1 MTAPTRPG
9 ERRPATLDLPDL
21 IGPDDQINAD
31 AVAALERA
39 ADQSVVALVA
49 PPPSTPAAATSAAAT
64 SARVGGGVVV
74 GGIGAAVLALDKVLR
89 DHGETLETLT
99 AAGPL
104 TGALLQNW
112 PIVLGLFLLARM
124 AAARWSEHQAKQR
137 ARDALAGK
145 AAQAQIRLLRRV
157 GVDLEGVVAE
167 LAGLRQDVGAVR
179 TLAGETAKAARE
191 DDEKLG
197 RRLEEVA
204 AELRNRIAGLEARP
218 R

>member
-1 MTAPTRPG
+1 MPTTTPDKPAP
-9 ERRPATLDLPDL
+9 RRPVTLDLPDL
-21 IGPDDQINAD
+21 IDPHGQIDAE

-39 ADQSVVALVA
+39 ADQSVIALVSAA
-49 PPPSTPAAATSAAAT
+49 PVAAPAATT

-124 AAARWSEHQAKQR
+124 AAARWEQHQAKQR

-167 LAGLRQDVGAVR
+167 IAGLRADVGAVR

-191 DDEKLG
+191 DDERLG

>member
-21 IGPDDQINAD
+21 IGPDDQINAE

-49 PPPSTPAAATSAAAT
+49 APPSAPAAAT

-124 AAARWSEHQAKQR
+124 AAARWSEYQAKQR

-167 LAGLRQDVGAVR
+167 LAGLRQDIGAVR

>member
-1 MTAPTRPG
+1 MATPTKPG
-9 ERRPATLDLPDL
+9 EHRPATLDLPDL
-21 IGPDDQINAD
+21 IGPDDQINAE

-39 ADQSVVALVA
+39 ADQSVVAIVA
-49 PPPSTPAAATSAAAT
+49 QPSTAVSAAATT

-74 GGIGAAVLALDKVLR
+74 GGIGAVVLALDKVLR

-112 PIVLGLFLLARM
+112 PIVLGLYLLARM
-124 AAARWSEHQAKQR
+124 AAAKWEQHQAKQR

-145 AAQAQIRLLRRV
+145 AAQAQIKLLRRV

-167 LAGLRQDVGAVR
+167 LAGLRADVGAVR
-179 TLAGETAKAARE
+179 TLAGETAKSARE

>member
-1 MTAPTRPG
+1 MPTTTPDKPAP
-9 ERRPATLDLPDL
+9 RRPVTLDLPDL
-21 IGPDDQINAD
+21 IDPHGQIDAE

-39 ADQSVVALVA
+39 ADQSVIALVSAA
-49 PPPSTPAAATSAAAT
+49 PVAAPAATT

-74 GGIGAAVLALDKVLR
+74 GGIGAVVLALDKVLR

-112 PIVLGLFLLARM
+112 PIVLGLYLLARM
-124 AAARWSEHQAKQR
+124 AAAKWEQHQAKQR

-145 AAQAQIRLLRRV
+145 AAQAQIKLLRRV

-167 LAGLRQDVGAVR
+167 LAGLRADVGAVR
-179 TLAGETAKAARE
+179 TLAGETAKSARE

>member
-1 MTAPTRPG
+1 MATPTKPG
-9 ERRPATLDLPDL
+9 ERRPVTLDLPDL
-21 IGPDDQINAD
+21 IGPDDQINAE

-49 PPPSTPAAATSAAAT
+49 QPSTAVPAATTT

-74 GGIGAAVLALDKVLR
+74 GGIGAVVLALDKVLR

-112 PIVLGLFLLARM
+112 PIVLGLYLLARM
-124 AAARWSEHQAKQR
+124 AAARWEQHQAKQR

-145 AAQAQIRLLRRV
+145 AAQAQIKLLRRV

-167 LAGLRQDVGAVR
+167 LAGLRADVGAVR
-179 TLAGETAKAARE
+179 TLAGETARSARE

>member
-1 MTAPTRPG
+1 MPTTTPDKPAP
-9 ERRPATLDLPDL
+9 RRPVTLDLPDL
-21 IGPDDQINAD
+21 IDPHGQIDAE

-39 ADQSVVALVA
+39 ADQSVIALVSAA
-49 PPPSTPAAATSAAAT
+49 PVAAPAATT

-74 GGIGAAVLALDKVLR
+74 GGIGAVVLALDKVLR

-112 PIVLGLFLLARM
+112 PIVLGLYLLARM
-124 AAARWSEHQAKQR
+124 AAARWEQHQAKQR

-145 AAQAQIRLLRRV
+145 AAQAQIKLLRRV

-167 LAGLRQDVGAVR
+167 LAGLRADVGAVR
-179 TLAGETAKAARE
+179 TLAGETAKSARE

>member
-1 MTAPTRPG
+1 MPTTTPDKPAP
-9 ERRPATLDLPDL
+9 RRPVTLDLPDL
-21 IGPDDQINAD
+21 IDPHGQIDAE

-39 ADQSVVALVA
+39 ADQSVIALVSAA
-49 PPPSTPAAATSAAAT
+49 PVAAPAATT

-112 PIVLGLFLLARM
+112 PIVLGLYLLARM
-124 AAARWSEHQAKQR
+124 AAAKWEQHQAKQR

-145 AAQAQIRLLRRV
+145 AAQAQIKLLRRV

-167 LAGLRQDVGAVR
+167 IAGLRADVGAVR

>member
-1 MTAPTRPG
+1 MPTTTPDKPAP
-9 ERRPATLDLPDL
+9 RRPVTLDLPDL
-21 IGPDDQINAD
+21 IDPHGQIDAE

-39 ADQSVVALVA
+39 ADQSVIALVSAA
-49 PPPSTPAAATSAAAT
+49 PVAAPAATT

-112 PIVLGLFLLARM
+112 PIVLGLYLLARM
-124 AAARWSEHQAKQR
+124 AAARWEQHQAKQR

-145 AAQAQIRLLRRV
+145 AAQAQIKLLRRV

-167 LAGLRQDVGAVR
+167 IAGLRADVGAVR